1 MVKKHGQQLLLKT
14 ILIIID
20 VLKLFQEVQSGAQ
33 QLFIFIKNLLSF
45 SSFMP
50 EAYAILREWSYS
62 RDTDQKINAKPLIDE
77 PSTSLS
83 QRTEAY

>member
-50 EAYAILREWSYS
+50 EAYAILR
-62 RDTDQKINAKPLIDE
+62 KL
-77 PSTSLS
+77 
-83 QRTEAY
+83 